1 MVGFYLFNVALLE
14 FCCGLSHILKGEKT
28 SMISNT
34 KVTVNAFCKK
44 LVLLQKVLLNIAYR
58 CSELN

>member
-14 FCCGLSHILKGEKT
+14 ICCGLSHILKGEKT
-28 SMISNT
+28 PMISNT

-44 LVLLQKVLLNIAYR
+44 LVLL
-58 CSELN
+58 

>member
-1 MVGFYLFNVALLE
+1 MEGFYLFNVALLE
-14 FCCGLSHILKGEKT
+14 FCCGLSNILKEEKT

-44 LVLLQKVLLNIAYR
+44 LVLL
-58 CSELN
+58 

>member
-14 FCCGLSHILKGEKT
+14 FCCGLSHILKRGKT

-34 KVTVNAFCKK
+34 KVTVNAFYKK
-44 LVLLQKVLLNIAYR
+44 LVLL
-58 CSELN
+58 